1 MIFNAFM
8 SWHGAPEYQSNL
20 RTLEDMEPCS
30 VAIDCVAD
38 AILASFDIGADD
50 NRMRSML
57 EGVELG
63 SNVIGEHFDRLR
75 RDYPVRREWASMV
88 FDAERLKLS
97 HSDRLTLRSLG
108 FNLG

>member
-1 MIFNAFM
+1 
-8 SWHGAPEYQSNL
+8 
-20 RTLEDMEPCS
+20 MEPCS
-30 VAIDCVAD
+30 VAIDSVAD